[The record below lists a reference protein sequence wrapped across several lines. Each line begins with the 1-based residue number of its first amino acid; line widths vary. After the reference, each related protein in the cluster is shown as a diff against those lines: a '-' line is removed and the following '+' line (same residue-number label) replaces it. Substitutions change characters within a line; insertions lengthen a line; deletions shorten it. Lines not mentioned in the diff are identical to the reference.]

1 MKAFKAFIT
10 FIKPLKAPQINE
22 NKNLTFILIQFSDMY
37 GVGRVKKLFEKSSDI
52 SRAYFK
58 LSAINVKADQ
68 NWRSV

>member
-1 MKAFKAFIT
+1 
-10 FIKPLKAPQINE
+10 
-22 NKNLTFILIQFSDMY
+22 MY